1 MTCILKKGKYHDLN
15 FTGTTQNQSLTIL
28 IFFLNE
34 SEIVNS
40 LNLRMNSETV
50 NILPKKLKLK
60 TSTVPIDKK

>member
-1 MTCILKKGKYHDLN
+1 MY
-15 FTGTTQNQSLTIL
+15 TQKREISRFKFHWYNSKSIADH
-28 IFFLNE
+28 IDFFLNE